1 MKLGAKLLII
11 PVLAVGMCVQGCQ
24 CSSHSG
30 TNENDEFDI
39 PDSLLMS
46 EQVEVSEK
54 VIENMVENISSPV
67 ETAALIKRLQ
77 IPFNKEWMIP
87 TEATEHFNTNF
98 AKALGLGLYGT
109 DLGYLNMYEKTSLV
123 ISYISSV
130 KQLADGIQV
139 GQFFDFSTLKRLAT
153 NNENLD
159 SLIYISQQSF
169 NKIDSYLRLTNRA
182 SLSMV
187 IVAGTWIEGMY
198 LSVRVAQSAQNEEM
212 EETIADQ
219 KVVLATLIPLLK
231 LYDKDDNIKTLV
243 ERFDAL
249 KALYDQVKITYEQ
262 GDPVTTVVDGRLMI
276 EQKDKQI
283 IDASPEVMDAIKRE
297 IIKLR
302 TDLITL

>member
-1 MKLGAKLLII
+1 MKLRTKLLLA
-11 PVLAVGMCVQGCQ
+11 PVLLAGLCFQGCQ
-24 CSSHSG
+24 CSSQNG
-30 TNENDEFDI
+30 PNETSEFDI
-39 PDSLLMS
+39 PDSLLMT

-54 VIENMVENISSPV
+54 VIANMVENIASPV
-67 ETAALIKRLQ
+67 ETAALIKRLKV
-77 IPFNKEWMIP
+77 PFNKEWMIP
-87 TEATEHFNTNF
+87 TETSDHFNTNF
-98 AKALGLGLYGT
+98 SKALGLGLFGT

-169 NKIDSYLRLTNRA
+169 NKIDNYLRTTNRA

-198 LSVRVAQSAQNEEM
+198 LSVQVAQSTQNAEM

-219 KVVLATLIPLLK
+219 KVVLATILPLLK
-231 LYDKDDNIKTLV
+231 IYDKDPNINGLV
-243 ERFDAL
+243 ERLEAL
-249 KALYDQVKITYEQ
+249 KALYDKVKITYEQ
-262 GDPVTTVVDGRLMI
+262 GDPVTEITDGKLTI
-276 EQKDKQI
+276 KQKDKQI
-283 IDASPEVMDAIKRE
+283 IDASPEVMEAIKRE
-297 IIKLR
+297 LVKLR
-302 TDLITL
+302 TDLVTF